1 MVNGRTRAVNH
12 HPSPITHSPFVEVGL
27 SLGSN
32 IGDRVATLSHAKRCI
47 AALDGVKV
55 VSASSLYETE
65 PVGVKPEFQH
75 MKFINAVLILKSSQP
90 VALLHEKLSDIE
102 RELGRVRTEDR
113 FGPRSLDIDVLYA
126 GELVSDQPQLTL
138 PHPRWAQRRFVL
150 QPLAE
155 VRGDLILPGTTN
167 SVRELL
173 AALPPGEDVKLF
185 PASW

>member
-1 MVNGRTRAVNH
+1 MEHRVNNL
-12 HPSPITHSPFVEVGL
+12 IEVGL

-32 IGDRVATLSHAKRCI
+32 LGDRVATLSHAKRCI

-75 MKFINAVLILKSSQP
+75 MKFINAVLILKTTQP
-90 VALLHEKLSDIE
+90 VEKLHEHLSDIE
-102 RELGRVRTEDR
+102 HELGRVRTEDR

-155 VRGDLILPGTTN
+155 VRGDLVLPGTTHT
-167 SVRELL
+167 VRELL
-173 AALPPGEDVKLF
+173 AALPPGEEVRIF
-185 PASW
+185 HASW